1 MNSHTPPDGETAQ
14 FLAKQEVVWK
24 GFFNMISVAKFVT
37 KGYLVSG
44 PSEYLK
50 EVTNITYNF
59 ATMTA
64 RENRRALS
72 DIFRFVYL

>member
-1 MNSHTPPDGETAQ
+1 MNSHSPQDGETTQ

-24 GFFNMISVAKFVT
+24 GFLNMISVAKFVT

-50 EVTNITYNF
+50 EVTNITEHNF
-59 ATMTA
+59 AT
-64 RENRRALS
+64 EHWDSFFLN
-72 DIFRFVYL
+72 I